1 VTTYQGGIGI
11 EAMENLD
18 IGNGAMALGIGNEA
32 MVTGKALSGWGA
44 GRPPSCKAAFRGV
57 SGTAEGDYREWS
69 AEKAD

>member
-18 IGNGAMALGIGNEA
+18 IGNEA